1 VASVHPELEKP
12 ELIQAVQVPTDL
24 VQQELTQLGLAAAPA
39 GVTAPVVPPV
49 DPPVNL
55 SSLPEILPAQPVLDS
70 IAALVPEA
78 MLRVQKC
85 ASCGFP
91 VSEGRALCLD
101 CERRNDS
108 EKKELE
114 KQRKKGVAEAKPDNP
129 EQGPSA
135 EAALPTSGEFV
146 PAFLA
151 NATPVYESWLSNH
164 VNLLAIAVLILCIL
178 VAVVVFR

>member
-1 VASVHPELEKP
+1 
-12 ELIQAVQVPTDL
+12 
-24 VQQELTQLGLAAAPA
+24 
-39 GVTAPVVPPV
+39 
-49 DPPVNL
+49 
-55 SSLPEILPAQPVLDS
+55 
-70 IAALVPEA
+70 

-101 CERRNDS
+101 CERKNDN

-114 KQRKKGVAEAKPDNP
+114 KQRKKEAAEAKPDNT
-129 EQGPSA
+129 EQGASA
-135 EAALPTSGEFV
+135 EVGLPAAEEFV

-151 NATPVYESWLSNH
+151 NAKSVNESWLANH
-164 VNLLAIAVLILCIL
+164 VNLLAVAVLILCIL

>member
-1 VASVHPELEKP
+1 
-12 ELIQAVQVPTDL
+12 
-24 VQQELTQLGLAAAPA
+24 
-39 GVTAPVVPPV
+39 
-49 DPPVNL
+49 
-55 SSLPEILPAQPVLDS
+55 
-70 IAALVPEA
+70 

-101 CERRNDS
+101 CERKNDN

-114 KQRKKGVAEAKPDNP
+114 KQRKKEAAEAKPDNP
-129 EQGPSA
+129 DQGASA
-135 EAALPTSGEFV
+135 EAALPAPEEFV

-151 NATPVYESWLSNH
+151 NAKPVNESWLANH